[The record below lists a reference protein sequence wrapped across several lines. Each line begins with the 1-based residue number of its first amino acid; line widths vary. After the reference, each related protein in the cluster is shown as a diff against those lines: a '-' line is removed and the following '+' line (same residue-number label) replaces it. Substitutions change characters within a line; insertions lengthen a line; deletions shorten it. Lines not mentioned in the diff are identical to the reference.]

1 MQPKANSR
9 VAINGNY
16 AYYVHNIKSIVKLM
30 ITYCGNTSKAY
41 FILGIGN
48 SNDRAIFA
56 SSSVTS
62 LLPVGSIAK
71 LPCV

>member
-1 MQPKANSR
+1 
-9 VAINGNY
+9 
-16 AYYVHNIKSIVKLM
+16 M
-30 ITYCGNTSKAY
+30 ITIMQYKINNNHIHKVDDHQKKIYCSDTSKAY

-48 SNDRAIFA
+48 SNDRAILA

-62 LLPVGSIAK
+62 PLPVGNIAK